1 MLITNIYI
9 EGLLLA
15 RCYTKHFALISLI
28 LTTSY
33 EIGDIII
40 LMLQKSKLGHRKV
53 KSLAQSH
60 TAGRWQR
67 QNLNPGRLVPEAT
80 L

>member
-1 MLITNIYI
+1 
-9 EGLLLA
+9 
-15 RCYTKHFALISLI
+15 
-28 LTTSY
+28 
-33 EIGDIII
+33 
-40 LMLQKSKLGHRKV
+40 MLQNSKLGQREV

>member
-15 RCYTKHFALISLI
+15 WCYTEHFALISLI

-40 LMLQKSKLGHRKV
+40 LMLQKSKLGHREV

-60 TAGRWQR
+60 TAGSWQR